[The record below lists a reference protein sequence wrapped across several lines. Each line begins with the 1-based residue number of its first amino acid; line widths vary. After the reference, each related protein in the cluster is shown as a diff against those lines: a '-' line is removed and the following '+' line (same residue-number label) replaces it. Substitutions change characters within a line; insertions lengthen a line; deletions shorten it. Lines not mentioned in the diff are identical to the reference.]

1 MNTISSISNVSTYNQ
16 QIVNK
21 VAEVNSTNL
30 ANNAANQSAF
40 SSYIGQA
47 FAQIGLANPTNSI
60 APVVSETDKTTDKS
74 DDNQEAV
81 STFIQNLFDILSQ
94 KDAGTPPVRNFVA
107 DIFGKN
113 THLLRQHLASEE
125 TPSENMGETSDS
137 NNEVALAAYD
147 TGGNAT
153 TVGNIVTNLQT
164 LVRQLNDENRN
175 TPSDDTKK
183 LESLKNGFQAI
194 LNAQGANSD
203 NTATLGGFL
212 LALAQNLEGQSPLGI
227 IINTFS

>member
-1 MNTISSISNVSTYNQ
+1 MNTLSSVSNVNAYNP

-21 VAEVNSTNL
+21 VAEANSANL

-47 FAQIGLANPTNSI
+47 FAQIGIANPTNLT
-60 APVVSETDKTTDKS
+60 APVVSGTDKTNTKGQ
-74 DDNQEAV
+74 DNQETV

-94 KDAGTPPVRNFVA
+94 KETPQRNFAVDSFA
-107 DIFGKN
+107 NSTNALKQNLSDAES
-113 THLLRQHLASEE
+113 TA
-125 TPSENMGETSDS
+125 ENAGETSGE
-137 NNEVALAAYD
+137 NNEAALTAY
-147 TGGNAT
+147 GASSAT

-164 LVRQLNDENRN
+164 LVQQLNDESRN
-175 TPSDDTKK
+175 TPSDNLSK
-183 LESLKNGFQAI
+183 LQSLQDGFQSI
-194 LNAQGANSD
+194 LNAQGANAG

-212 LALAQNLEGQSPLGI
+212 QTLAQNLEGQSPLGI

>member
-1 MNTISSISNVSTYNQ
+1 MNTISSASSVNAYNP

-21 VAEVNSTNL
+21 VAEVNSANL

-47 FAQIGLANPTNSI
+47 FAQIGIANPTNST
-60 APVVSETDKTTDKS
+60 APVVSGTDRTTEKG
-74 DDNQEAV
+74 DDNKETV

-94 KDAGTPPVRNFVA
+94 KEAPPRNFTA
-107 DIFGKN
+107 NSSSN
-113 THLLRQHLASEE
+113 TVKFLL
-125 TPSENMGETSDS
+125 ENGDDTENSAENVGESSGET
-137 NNEVALAAYD
+137 NEAALAAYGA
-147 TGGNAT
+147 TSNAT

-164 LVRQLNDENRN
+164 LVQQLNAESRN
-175 TPSDDTKK
+175 TESDNSSK
-183 LESLKNGFQAI
+183 LASLQNGFQSI
-194 LNAQGANSD
+194 LNAQGANVE

-212 LALAQNLEGQSPLGI
+212 QTLAQNLEGQSPLGI